1 MHISLVSFFLVLFLR
16 FVIIIICARTCVCV
30 FVMGCRF
37 LKRPNKATK
46 SSEAS
51 YRLRDAGVG
60 SQAQSL
66 SLFYSSH

>member
-51 YRLRDAGVG
+51 YGLLDAGVG